1 MLRCSGILAR
11 MTKNPAQGLLRR
23 TAAATTFGLAL
34 ILGAC
39 GVGDEEIKVAT
50 PAPGTTA
57 TVVAANSKA
66 APAATAQTRTIGA
79 PQNGTIPVW
88 LATYAILPWVDQVA
102 QAGRQTFTVSNRGD
116 QPHSLA
122 IIRFDGDHRS
132 LPRSANLIA
141 TTQLKIVAQTE
152 PLLPGREVDVSV
164 NLEPGKYVLASLV
177 AQDYTD
183 GMAAAFSVGGSSS
196 AARPTQPP
204 EGVLGVYVTE
214 FGGFSSNPI
223 VRSGKTTIR
232 VQNVGTKARDI
243 AIARWRGTADALP
256 TKDGLVLLD
265 GLQEVHQMRTLLS
278 GEDAQIEVD
287 LRGGFSYVV
296 FSLVKGE
303 YEKGIH
309 TQFRVN

>member
-1 MLRCSGILAR
+1 MMTNTSRSLLGR
-11 MTKNPAQGLLRR
+11 MAVA
-23 TAAATTFGLAL
+23 TAVGLAL
-34 ILGAC
+34 VLGAC
-39 GVGDEEIKVAT
+39 GGGEDEITVAT

-57 TVVAANSKA
+57 TVVAAGAKGA
-66 APAATAQTRTIGA
+66 AVATAQTRAIGS
-79 PQNGTIPVW
+79 PQAGTIPIW
-88 LATYAILPWVDQVA
+88 LTGYAILPWVDQVP
-102 QAGRQTFTVSNRGD
+102 QAGRHTFTVSNRGE
-116 QPHSLA
+116 QQHSLA
-122 IIRFDGDHRS
+122 IIQFDGDIRA

-141 TTQLKIVAQTE
+141 TTQVKIVAQTE
-152 PLLPGREVDVSV
+152 PLEPGREVDISM
-164 NLEPGKYVLASLV
+164 NLEPGRYVFASLV

-196 AARPTQPP
+196 GPRPKQPAD
-204 EGVLGVYVTE
+204 GVLGVYVTE

-223 VRSGKTTIR
+223 VRSGKTTIT
-232 VQNVGTKARDI
+232 VQNLGARARDV

-265 GLQEVHQMRTLLS
+265 GLQEVHRMDILLS
-278 GEDAQIEVD
+278 GEEGTIEVD